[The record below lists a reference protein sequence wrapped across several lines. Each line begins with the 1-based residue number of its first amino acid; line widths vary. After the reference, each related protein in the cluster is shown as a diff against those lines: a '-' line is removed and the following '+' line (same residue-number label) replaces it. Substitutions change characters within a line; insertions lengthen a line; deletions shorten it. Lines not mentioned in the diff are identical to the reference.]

1 MKRLLLL
8 AMTVVALSACV
19 SEQTDWGGDE
29 SLSSENV
36 GYLSFGED
44 GIQVYADYE
53 EGAGDVEHQASASH
67 APVTRAGVDTS
78 NYTVRILKSD
88 GSQAIPDFKLGEL
101 PSLENYREAGYTNNG
116 RHPELATAGLELPVG
131 TYTVYVFSA
140 EAANQSNEPEY
151 VGSATATL
159 RKGVATSVTVNC
171 TLSSVKVTVTF
182 DPILADVLD
191 ATKTSVM
198 ARLDEEGVASPSA
211 YTWGSYA
218 DKAALILGHDQV
230 TPVYLKPQ
238 VPSETGSPLNIYL
251 TTIYGGTEAAGTGSQ
266 INAQKL
272 PVGNVKAGEWR
283 KVTVKLDH
291 GTDGTVFFVVTVET
305 WVHNNAIDV
314 TQAVYAASLGEMEIP
329 DVTDAPVIETPVGG
343 LDLTQ
348 PLTLS
353 GEMFTNGA
361 YNGDASM
368 TIKTKQPI
376 KALYLSATSDSEG
389 LPELISFMGLDAAGE
404 NGFNGLDLAGTL
416 NAGVKAIVN
425 TWGFPTSNVAGQ
437 NEIPFS
443 IAGLLS
449 QLHTEPSYTGKHTFS
464 LTIVDVKG
472 NNATY
477 TLQVTSGIIQTD
489 IVWLGKNIDQRYDI
503 YAGGGDPTKIEIK
516 VTAATGIKSLHV
528 EIIGPLSGIVSDVGL
543 SPKFDLV
550 DPKNDLGQ
558 DISSP
563 LVGLN
568 FPVGNDVKDKQ
579 SISFDITSFIDLL
592 SVAIGE
598 NSFKLTLVENDGNS
612 LEKTVMI
619 NVIDEEYPF

>member
-8 AMTVVALSACV
+8 AMTVVALPACV

>member
-1 MKRLLLL
+1 
-8 AMTVVALSACV
+8 MTVVALSACV

-53 EGAGDVEHQASASH
+53 EGEGDVEHQASASH

-101 PSLENYREAGYTNNG
+101 TSLENYREAGYTNDG

-131 TYTVYVFSA
+131 TYTVNVFSA

-151 VGSATATL
+151 AGSATATL

-182 DPILADVLD
+182 DPILADVID

-238 VPSETGSPLNIYL
+238 VASETGSPLNIYL

-404 NGFNGLDLAGTL
+404 NSFNGLDLAGTL

-437 NEIPFS
+437 TEIPFS

-516 VTAATGIKSLHV
+516 VTAATGIKSLQV
-528 EIIGPLSGIVSDVGL
+528 EIIGPLSGIVSEVGL

-550 DPKNDLGQ
+550 DPKNDLGE

>member
-1 MKRLLLL
+1 
-8 AMTVVALSACV
+8 
-19 SEQTDWGGDE
+19 
-29 SLSSENV
+29 
-36 GYLSFGED
+36 
-44 GIQVYADYE
+44 
-53 EGAGDVEHQASASH
+53 
-67 APVTRAGVDTS
+67 
-78 NYTVRILKSD
+78 
-88 GSQAIPDFKLGEL
+88 
-101 PSLENYREAGYTNNG
+101 
-116 RHPELATAGLELPVG
+116 
-131 TYTVYVFSA
+131 
-140 EAANQSNEPEY
+140 
-151 VGSATATL
+151 
-159 RKGVATSVTVNC
+159 
-171 TLSSVKVTVTF
+171 
-182 DPILADVLD
+182 
-191 ATKTSVM
+191 
-198 ARLDEEGVASPSA
+198 
-211 YTWGSYA
+211 
-218 DKAALILGHDQV
+218 
-230 TPVYLKPQ
+230 
-238 VPSETGSPLNIYL
+238 
-251 TTIYGGTEAAGTGSQ
+251 
-266 INAQKL
+266 
-272 PVGNVKAGEWR
+272 
-283 KVTVKLDH
+283 
-291 GTDGTVFFVVTVET
+291 VTVET

-329 DVTDAPVIETPVGG
+329 DVTDAPVIEIPVGG

-404 NGFNGLDLAGTL
+404 NSFNGLDLAGTL

-437 NEIPFS
+437 TEIPFS

-516 VTAATGIKSLHV
+516 VTAATGIKSLQV

-550 DPKNDLGQ
+550 DPKNDLGE